1 MPKRLRAWSNRS
13 SEQAPDFGLEIADF
27 GLRPRLVP
35 IQNLN
40 AQGAPEIQNQML
52 ISTKNPTIKHFRSLL
67 TDRKDRRRERLF
79 VVEGVRLFEEALR
92 SDVQIAD
99 VLYNAEQLQMTERGQ
114 AALELIRSLPNAQEA
129 APDVLAA
136 ASDTVT
142 PQGIVATVRWPEIKS
157 EKRGVQL
164 VLDAVQDPGNVGTLL
179 RTALATGMTQVICIV
194 GTVDVYSPKVV
205 RAAMGAHF
213 RLPIVQDVGWDE
225 APSYLLDA
233 DNVYAAVAS
242 ATMPYYAADWR
253 QPAALIVGNEAN
265 HPAIDLYR
273 ALGFSA
279 WHDPPGGHNLALRMS
294 L

>member
-1 MPKRLRAWSNRS
+1 MHKRLRAWLNRS
-13 SEQAPDFGLEIADF
+13 SEQASIVLT
-27 GLRPRLVP
+27 
-35 IQNLN
+35 
-40 AQGAPEIQNQML
+40 
-52 ISTKNPTIKHFRSLL
+52 STKNPTIKRFRSLM

-79 VVEGVRLFEEALR
+79 IVEGVRLAEEAIR
-92 SDVQIAD
+92 SDAQIVDA
-99 VLYNAEQLQMTERGQ
+99 LYNAEQLRTTERGQ
-114 AALELIRSLPNAQEA
+114 ALLTHLGTLPNAQEA

-142 PQGIVATVRWPEIKS
+142 PQGIVALVRWPEIKS
-157 EKRGVQL
+157 MGRGVQL

-179 RTALATGMTQVICIV
+179 RTAEATGVTQVICIV
-194 GTVDVYSPKVV
+194 GTADVYSPKVV

-225 APSYLLDA
+225 APSFLLDA

-265 HPAIDLYR
+265 GVSERGLAAATKQISIPMSGSVESLNAAVAGSVIL
-273 ALGFSA
+273 FE
-279 WHDPPGGHNLALRMS
+279 ALRQRKLGRS
-294 L
+294 